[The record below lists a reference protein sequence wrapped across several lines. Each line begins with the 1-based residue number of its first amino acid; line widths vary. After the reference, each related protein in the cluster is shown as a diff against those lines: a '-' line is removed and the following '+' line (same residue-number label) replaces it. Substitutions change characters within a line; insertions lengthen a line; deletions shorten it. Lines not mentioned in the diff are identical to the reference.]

1 MQSGGLCSLC
11 KNDLGQVTSPPQAP
25 GRSSATQQRSCHP
38 MRAGGVNDICK
49 AEAGPRGGPRYW
61 EREEPKRPR
70 PPGRRMQ
77 RTPHSQ
83 PNPQSQRRTPGSGWE
98 AGCPDFACLLG
109 REQPGPV
116 RMERG
121 KQMKS
126 YIDRGQGAH
135 HRSLGGRRRGR
146 RMGPG
151 REPGLDIFRCSR
163 PGSSRPQGNAFVHR
177 STALAFVCCPPT
189 PSSAPGSPSLPSTP
203 TPPGALRIVPADSPP
218 LDAPG
223 LSWTLGFSR
232 GRPYRSGQHRPG
244 GRGRLAGAPSVLG
257 QTPRSEP
264 LCAN

>member
-135 HRSLGGRRRGR
+135 HRSLGVRRRGR

-151 REPGLDIFRCSR
+151 REPGLDIFRVQQAR
-163 PGSSRPQGNAFVHR
+163 VLP
-177 STALAFVCCPPT
+177 
-189 PSSAPGSPSLPSTP
+189 APGKCVRSSEHCAGFRLLPAHAQQRTWEP
-203 TPPGALRIVPADSPP
+203 VPAQHPNP
-218 LDAPG
+218 
-223 LSWTLGFSR
+223 SR
-232 GRPYRSGQHRPG
+232 GPTHC
-244 GRGRLAGAPSVLG
+244 PS
-257 QTPRSEP
+257 
-264 LCAN
+264 

>member
-1 MQSGGLCSLC
+1 
-11 KNDLGQVTSPPQAP
+11 
-25 GRSSATQQRSCHP
+25 

-135 HRSLGGRRRGR
+135 HRSLGGAEEGPQD
-146 RMGPG
+146 GPG
-151 REPGLDIFRCSR
+151 QGTGPGHLPGAAGQGPPGPREM
-163 PGSSRPQGNAFVHR
+163 R
-177 STALAFVCCPPT
+177 SFI
-189 PSSAPGSPSLPSTP
+189 
-203 TPPGALRIVPADSPP
+203 GALRWLSSAARPRPAAHLGAPP
-218 LDAPG
+218 CPAPQPIQG
-223 LSWTLGFSR
+223 PYALSRLTPHLWTPPVSAGHSA
-232 GRPYRSGQHRPG
+232 
-244 GRGRLAGAPSVLG
+244 LAGAGLIDQGSTGRGAGGGWQGPRVSLG
-257 QTPRSEP
+257 KPPGQSLCVQTRCHHGAFGGGSSSHERS
-264 LCAN
+264 LSARM